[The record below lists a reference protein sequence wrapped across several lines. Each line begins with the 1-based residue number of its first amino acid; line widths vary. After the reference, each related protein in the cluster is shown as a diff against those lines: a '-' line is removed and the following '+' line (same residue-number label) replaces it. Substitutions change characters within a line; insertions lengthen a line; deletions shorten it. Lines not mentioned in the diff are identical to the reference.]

1 MWQSG
6 AIVGLIAGIVAS
18 NKGLV
23 FKRNRISQFDTGS
36 VPSRIGM
43 ATLTLNHDV

>member
-6 AIVGLIAGIVAS
+6 AIVGLVTS

-23 FKRNRISQFDTGS
+23 FKRDRISQCDTGS
-36 VPSRIGM
+36 VPSGIGLV
-43 ATLTLNHDV
+43 TLTLNHDV